1 MDLYGH
7 FASFDK
13 NLPQMVTTVF
23 NRKLSKGVNINQLG
37 ARGARGWGRRIKPP
51 SSIYFG
57 IFKSP
62 QFKDQTC
69 LVLNI
74 SNPIER
80 VVRNVAVII
89 LLLLKR

>member
-37 ARGARGWGRRIKPP
+37 ASRGRRRIKPP

-89 LLLLKR
+89 LLLTI

>member
-37 ARGARGWGRRIKPP
+37 ASGGKRRRKP

-89 LLLLKR
+89 LLLRI